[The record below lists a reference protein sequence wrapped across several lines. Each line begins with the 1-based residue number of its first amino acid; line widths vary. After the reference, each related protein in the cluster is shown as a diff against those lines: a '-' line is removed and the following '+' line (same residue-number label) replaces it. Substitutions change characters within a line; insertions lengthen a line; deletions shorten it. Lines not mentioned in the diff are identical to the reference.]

1 MKIIE
6 TYSGSKYLI
15 DEINKT
21 FRRLPGDDANSLN
34 NDEKEVKYEYIIS
47 MNIDESMKII
57 WKLNGIHEKVR
68 ITTPIKS
75 ISEVE
80 NE

>member
-6 TYSGSKYLI
+6 TYSGSRYII

-21 FRRLPGDDANSLN
+21 FRRLPGNDANNLI
-34 NDEKEVKYEYIIS
+34 NDDEEIKYDYIIS
-47 MNIDESMKII
+47 MSIDEPMKIM
-57 WKLNGIHEKVR
+57 WKLNGIHEKAR

-75 ISEVE
+75 ITEVE